1 MVEKETTDALITVA
15 YNGTC
20 QHMSVP
26 YYVILY
32 LFIESKSK
40 ISLELSTWY
49 FRTTYFTVRIREKN
63 MPRIVYHKSVRHKRS
78 SSYCKRLKP
87 VVE

>member
-20 QHMSVP
+20 QQMFVP

-32 LFIESKSK
+32 FFIESKSK

-49 FRTTYFTVRIREKN
+49 IRTTYFMVRIRGKYAEN
-63 MPRIVYHKSVRHKRS
+63 SLDNKS
-78 SSYCKRLKP
+78 
-87 VVE
+87 E